1 MREIHVDKIIDI
13 VKNLCIKANYELPQD
28 VREFL
33 LKALDK
39 EESEVGKEVIKQL
52 LENADIAQKE
62 RIPICQE
69 TGSAV
74 IFVELGQDVQIVG
87 GNLYEAI
94 NEGVRRGYAEGY
106 LRKSIVRDPLRRK
119 NTGDNTPAFIHVELV
134 PGDKMKITV
143 LPKGGGSENMGK
155 LVILTPAEGIEG
167 VKKFVIKAVEEAGP
181 NPCPPVVLGVGIG
194 GTFEYATYLAK
205 KALLRPLGI
214 RHSDPF
220 YAKLEE
226 ELIEEIN
233 KLGIGPQGLGGIT
246 TALDVHVEYF
256 ATHIT
261 SLPVAVNFNCHATR
275 RAEAEL

>member
-1 MREIHVDKIIDI
+1 MREIHADKIIET

-33 LKALDK
+33 LKALER
-39 EESEVGKEVIKQL
+39 EESEVGREVIKQL
-52 LENADIAQKE
+52 LENADIAQRE
-62 RIPICQE
+62 RIPICQD

-74 IFVELGQDVQIVG
+74 VFVELGQDVHIVG
-87 GNLYEAI
+87 GNLHDAI
-94 NEGVRRGYAEGY
+94 NEGVRRGYTEGY

-155 LVILTPAEGIEG
+155 LAILTPAEGIDG
-167 VKKFVIKAVEEAGP
+167 VKRFVLKAVEEAGP
-181 NPCPPVVLGVGIG
+181 NPCPPIVLGVGIG
-194 GTFEYATYLAK
+194 GTFEYASYLAK
-205 KALLRPLGI
+205 KALLRPLGM
-214 RHSDPF
+214 RNPDPF
-220 YAKLEE
+220 YAELEE

-275 RAEAEL
+275 RAEEEI

>member
-1 MREIHVDKIIDI
+1 MREIHVDKIIDT
-13 VKNLCIKANYELPQD
+13 VKDLCIKANYELPQD

-33 LKALDK
+33 LKALER
-39 EESEVGKEVIKQL
+39 EESEVGREVIKQL
-52 LENADIAQKE
+52 LENADIAQRE
-62 RIPICQE
+62 RIPICQD

-74 IFVELGQDVQIVG
+74 VFVELGQDVHIVG
-87 GNLYEAI
+87 GNLHDAI
-94 NEGVRRGYAEGY
+94 NEGVRRGYTEGY

-155 LVILTPAEGIEG
+155 LAILTPAEGIEG
-167 VKKFVIKAVEEAGP
+167 VKRFVLKAVEEAGP

-205 KALLRPLGI
+205 KALLRPLGV
-214 RHSDPF
+214 RNPDPF

-226 ELIEEIN
+226 ELMEEVN

-275 RAEAEL
+275 RAEAEI

>member
-62 RIPICQE
+62 RIPICQD

-155 LVILTPAEGIEG
+155 LAILTPAQGIEG
-167 VKKFVIKAVEEAGP
+167 VKKFVLKAVEEAGP

>member
-1 MREIHVDKIIDI
+1 MREIHVDRIIDT

-33 LKALDK
+33 LKALEK

-62 RIPICQE
+62 RVPICQD

-74 IFVELGQDVQIVG
+74 VFVELGQDIHIVG
-87 GNLYEAI
+87 GDLHEAI
-94 NEGVRRGYAEGY
+94 NEGVRRGYTEGY

-134 PGDKMKITV
+134 PGDKMKVTV

-167 VKKFVIKAVEEAGP
+167 VKKFVLKAVEEAGP

-205 KALLRPLGI
+205 KALLRPLGV
-214 RHSDPF
+214 RHPDPF

-226 ELIEEIN
+226 ELIDEIN
-233 KLGIGPQGLGGIT
+233 KL
-246 TALDVHVEYF
+246 
-256 ATHIT
+256 
-261 SLPVAVNFNCHATR
+261 
-275 RAEAEL
+275 

>member
-1 MREIHVDKIIDI
+1 MREIHVDRIIDT

-33 LKALDK
+33 LKALEK

-52 LENADIAQKE
+52 LENADIAQRE
-62 RIPICQE
+62 RIPICQD

-74 IFVELGQDVQIVG
+74 VFVELGQDVHIVG
-87 GNLYEAI
+87 GNLHEAI
-94 NEGVRRGYAEGY
+94 NEGVRRGYTEGY

-205 KALLRPLGI
+205 KALLRPLGV
-214 RHSDPF
+214 RHPDPF

-226 ELIEEIN
+226 ELIDEIN

-246 TALDVHVEYF
+246 TALDVHVEYS